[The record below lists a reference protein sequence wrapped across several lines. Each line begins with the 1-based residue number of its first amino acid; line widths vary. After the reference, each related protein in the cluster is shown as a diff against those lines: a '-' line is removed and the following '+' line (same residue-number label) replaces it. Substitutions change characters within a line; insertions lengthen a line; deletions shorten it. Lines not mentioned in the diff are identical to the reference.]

1 MITIRK
7 SDARGHA
14 DHGWLNARH
23 TFSFAGYFDP
33 AHLGFGP
40 LRVINEDRVA
50 PGAGFPEHPH
60 DNMEIIT
67 YIVSGALAHKDST
80 GSTGEIRPGDI
91 QHMTAGEGVE
101 HSEFN
106 PSKTDPVHLLQI
118 WIKPRSRGAPPVYN
132 QQHFDAASR
141 RDTLRLVASPDGRDG
156 SIPIHADTRLY
167 ATLLGT
173 GKTAALDLEP
183 NHRAWV
189 QLIKGGLTIN
199 GTPMAAGDGAAI
211 AGEQRLEIAATAD
224 AEALVFD
231 LA

>member
-1 MITIRK
+1 MIVIRK
-7 SDARGHA
+7 SADRGHA

-33 AHLGFGP
+33 RHLGFGP

-80 GSTGEIRPGDI
+80 GSTGVIRPGDI

-106 PSKTDPVHLLQI
+106 ASRSEPVHLLQI
-118 WIKPRSRGAPPVYN
+118 WIKPRARGAKPAYH
-132 QQHFDAASR
+132 QEHFDEASR
-141 RDTLRLVASPDGRDG
+141 RDVLRLVASPDGRDG
-156 SIPIHADTRLY
+156 SIPIHADTSLY
-167 ATLLGT
+167 ATLLGG
-173 GKTAALDLEP
+173 GKTVTLVLAP
-183 NHRAWV
+183 GRRAWV
-189 QLIKGGLTIN
+189 QLVKGGLSVN
-199 GTPMAAGDGAAI
+199 GTPLSAGDGAAI
-211 AGEQRLEIAATAD
+211 TGEQALEIAASED
-224 AEALVFD
+224 SEALVFD
-231 LA
+231 LS